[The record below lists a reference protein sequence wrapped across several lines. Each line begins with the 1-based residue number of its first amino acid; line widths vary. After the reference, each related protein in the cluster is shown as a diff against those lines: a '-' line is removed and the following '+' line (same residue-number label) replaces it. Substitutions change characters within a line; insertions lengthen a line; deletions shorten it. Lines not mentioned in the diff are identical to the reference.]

1 MATANTPSLKASNR
15 VLFIVVRP
23 LQMAV
28 TVGTVVGF
36 DQRSTERS
44 LVRDATET
52 NRCHPG
58 SMHTRSRKPLPV
70 IGPGE
75 ASPRR
80 TALVAQDNKKRDL
93 PDWAHVNRDILA
105 EHQLFPTATTAGLF
119 ASDLAIP

>member
-58 SMHTRSRKPLPV
+58 PMHTRSRKPLPV
-70 IGPGE
+70 IGPPDG
-75 ASPRR
+75 SPRR
-80 TALVAQDNKKRDL
+80 IALGAHANKKRDVL
-93 PDWAHVNRDILA
+93 DWAHFNRDILP
-105 EHQLFPTATTAGLF
+105 EHE
-119 ASDLAIP
+119 LA